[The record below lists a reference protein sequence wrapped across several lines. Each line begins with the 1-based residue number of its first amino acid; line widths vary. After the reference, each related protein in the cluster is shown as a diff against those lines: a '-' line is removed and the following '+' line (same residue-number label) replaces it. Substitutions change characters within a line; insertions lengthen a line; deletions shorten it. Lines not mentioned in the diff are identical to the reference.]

1 MNNNLEDAKRS
12 IDYFDKAITLDPK
25 NPIAYV
31 NKGLAVLN
39 VLHNVE
45 EALELLDKALEV
57 DPNNL
62 QALLHVGQLKC
73 SLASTLEEAEKASKK
88 FDVAIELTR
97 DNNELQELC
106 SLKVWRK
113 ISFAS

>member
-1 MNNNLEDAKRS
+1 MSNNFEDAKRS
-12 IDYFDKAITLDPK
+12 IEYFDKAIKFDPK

-39 VLHNVE
+39 VLHNVP

-62 QALLHVGQLKC
+62 QALMHVGQLRC
-73 SLASTLEEAEKASKK
+73 SLASTVDKAENASRI
-88 FDVAIELTR
+88 FDMAIEMTR
-97 DNNELQELC
+97 DNNELYELC
-106 SLKVWRK
+106 SLQV
-113 ISFAS
+113 